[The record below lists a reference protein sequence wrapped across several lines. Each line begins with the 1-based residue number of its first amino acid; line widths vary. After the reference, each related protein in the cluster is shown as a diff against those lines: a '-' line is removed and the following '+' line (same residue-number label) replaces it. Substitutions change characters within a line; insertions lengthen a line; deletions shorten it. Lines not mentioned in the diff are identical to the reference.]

1 MRKKYLELR
10 KVSNEISNDY
20 KKVTKDEYDENNW
33 KRDHRKI
40 NANIKNFEN
49 NKSYLKNK
57 ISEIKSVNKEDENL
71 LQIEKYVENVEN
83 DIVPLILKIN
93 DKTKYYNLEGEDEKQ
108 EEENQPQGDML
119 IQDLANNKEVL
130 EERRKQL
137 ESIHQTS
144 AKIKDISDT
153 MAKQLD
159 EQGAILDEVETNVI
173 TAEDN
178 AKKAKNEIKK
188 ADETSRGN
196 RKKMIC
202 YIVIIL
208 VFVLATTAI
217 TLSLIL

>member
-1 MRKKYLELR
+1 MELR

-33 KRDHRKI
+33 KRDHNKI

-57 ISEIKSVNKEDENL
+57 IAELKSVKREDENL

-93 DKTKYYNLEGEDEKQ
+93 DKTKYYNLEGDDEKN

-188 ADETSRGN
+188 AEETSRGN

-208 VFVLATTAI
+208 VFLLATTAI

>member
-1 MRKKYLELR
+1 
-10 KVSNEISNDY
+10 
-20 KKVTKDEYDENNW
+20 
-33 KRDHRKI
+33 
-40 NANIKNFEN
+40 
-49 NKSYLKNK
+49 
-57 ISEIKSVNKEDENL
+57 
-71 LQIEKYVENVEN
+71 
-83 DIVPLILKIN
+83 
-93 DKTKYYNLEGEDEKQ
+93 
-108 EEENQPQGDML
+108 ML

-144 AKIKDISDT
+144 TKIKDISDT

-188 ADETSRGN
+188 AEETSRGN

-208 VFVLATTAI
+208 VFLLATTAI

>member
-1 MRKKYLELR
+1 M
-10 KVSNEISNDY
+10 
-20 KKVTKDEYDENNW
+20 
-33 KRDHRKI
+33 
-40 NANIKNFEN
+40 
-49 NKSYLKNK
+49 
-57 ISEIKSVNKEDENL
+57 
-71 LQIEKYVENVEN
+71 
-83 DIVPLILKIN
+83 KIN
-93 DKTKYYNLEGEDEKQ
+93 DKTKYYNLEVDDGNK

-188 ADETSRGN
+188 AEETSRGN

-208 VFVLATTAI
+208 VFILATTAI

>member
-1 MRKKYLELR
+1 MELR

-20 KKVTKDEYDENNW
+20 KKVTKDEYDETNW
-33 KRDHRKI
+33 KRDHNKI
-40 NANIKNFEN
+40 NTNIKNFES

-57 ISEIKSVNKEDENL
+57 ISEIKSTNREDENL

-93 DKTKYYNLEGEDEKQ
+93 DKTKYYNLEGDDEKH

-137 ESIHQTS
+137 ESIHQAS

-188 ADETSRGN
+188 AEETSRGN

-208 VFVLATTAI
+208 VFLLATTAI

>member
-1 MRKKYLELR
+1 MELR
-10 KVSNEISNDY
+10 KVSNEILNDY
-20 KKVTKDEYDENNW
+20 KKVSKDEYDENNW
-33 KRDHRKI
+33 KRDHLKI

-57 ISEIKSVNKEDENL
+57 ISEIKSTNREDDNL
-71 LQIEKYVENVEN
+71 LQIENYVETVEN

-93 DKTKYYNLEGEDEKQ
+93 DKTKYYNIEEDVDKN

-119 IQDLANNKEVL
+119 IQDLANNKEIL

-144 AKIKDISDT
+144 AQIKDISDT

-159 EQGAILDEVETNVI
+159 EQGAILDEVETHVN

-178 AKKAKNEIKK
+178 AKKAKEEIKK
-188 ADETSRGN
+188 ADETSKGN

-202 YIVIIL
+202 LIVTILVIIL
-208 VFVLATTAI
+208 ATSAI
-217 TLSLIL
+217 VLSLILS

>member
-1 MRKKYLELR
+1 LELR
-10 KVSNEISNDY
+10 KVSNDIYNDY

-33 KRDHRKI
+33 KRDHIKI
-40 NANIKNFEN
+40 NTNIKNFEN

-208 VFVLATTAI
+208 VFLLATMAI

>member
-1 MRKKYLELR
+1 LELR
-10 KVSNEISNDY
+10 KVSNDILNDY
-20 KKVTKDEYDENNW
+20 KKVIKDEYDETNW
-33 KRDHRKI
+33 KRDHNKI
-40 NANIKNFEN
+40 NTNIKNFES

-57 ISEIKSVNKEDENL
+57 ISEIKSTNREDENL
-71 LQIEKYVENVEN
+71 LQIEKYVETVEN

-93 DKTKYYNLEGEDEKQ
+93 DKTKYYNVEAEEDNKED
-108 EEENQPQGDML
+108 ENQPQGNML

-137 ESIHQTS
+137 ESIHQAS

-159 EQGAILDEVETNVI
+159 EQGAILDEVENNVN

-178 AKKAKNEIKK
+178 AKKAKEEIKK

-202 YIVIIL
+202 YLAIIA
-208 VFVLATTAI
+208 VFLLATLAI
-217 TLSLIL
+217 VLSLIT

>member
-1 MRKKYLELR
+1 MELR

-40 NANIKNFEN
+40 NVNIKNFEN

-57 ISEIKSVNKEDENL
+57 ISEIKSVNREDENL

-93 DKTKYYNLEGEDEKQ
+93 DKTKYYNIEVEDEKQ

-153 MAKQLD
+153 MARQLD
-159 EQGAILDEVETNVI
+159 EQGAILDEVEANVI

-202 YIVIIL
+202 YILIIL
-208 VFVLATTAI
+208 VFVLGTTAI